1 MRSGRISTVRVIAV
15 LALVA
20 YVVAAL
26 AFAFRSVVVGS
37 RAQESPQAPI
47 GGVAVT
53 VELRDFDPERQDLT
67 AAVQVDPGA
76 ALLSESER
84 LAAPLS
90 VTIGPASDPTEISFE
105 GNDLAATS
113 DQVIFLPGTIENYPF
128 DAYSDAM
135 EVNAYWFVDDAWQ
148 TIPVAVGVDASA
160 LTEWWHVGES
170 VAASSGDGEA
180 AAFTIGVS
188 RTISTR
194 IFALLIAGLLGA
206 IALIA
211 LIAVRNVASG
221 RRAQDLSM
229 TDWFAALLFAIVPLR
244 LALPGSPP
252 IGVWLDVLVFFWAVA
267 VVMLSLL
274 WWIKIW
280 IDRGPPG
287 AAETRASDAAP

>member
-1 MRSGRISTVRVIAV
+1 
-15 LALVA
+15 
-20 YVVAAL
+20 
-26 AFAFRSVVVGS
+26 
-37 RAQESPQAPI
+37 
-47 GGVAVT
+47 
-53 VELRDFDPERQDLT
+53 
-67 AAVQVDPGA
+67 
-76 ALLSESER
+76 
-84 LAAPLS
+84 
-90 VTIGPASDPTEISFE
+90 
-105 GNDLAATS
+105 
-113 DQVIFLPGTIENYPF
+113 
-128 DAYSDAM
+128 M
-135 EVNAYWFVDDAWQ
+135 EVNAYQFVDDAWQ

-160 LTEWWHVGES
+160 LAEWWHFGES
-170 VAASSGDGEA
+170 AVASSGDGDPA
-180 AAFTIGVS
+180 TFTIGVS

-287 AAETRASDAAP
+287 PATNRESEATP